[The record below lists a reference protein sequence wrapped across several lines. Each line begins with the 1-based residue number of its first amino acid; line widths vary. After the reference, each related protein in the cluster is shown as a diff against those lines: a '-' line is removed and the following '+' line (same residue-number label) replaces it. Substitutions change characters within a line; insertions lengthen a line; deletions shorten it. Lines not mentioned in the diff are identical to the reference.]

1 MIIPRGEVPEID
13 AAENAVYEIKFKPTL
28 LSSS

>member
-1 MIIPRGEVPEID
+1 MTTPRVEIPEIG
-13 AAENAVYEIKFKPTL
+13 AAENAVHEIKIKPTL